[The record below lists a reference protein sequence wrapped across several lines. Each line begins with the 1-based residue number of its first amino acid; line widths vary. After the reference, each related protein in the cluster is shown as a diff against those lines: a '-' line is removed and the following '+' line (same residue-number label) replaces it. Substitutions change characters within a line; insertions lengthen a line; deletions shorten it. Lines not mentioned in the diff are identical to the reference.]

1 LVKIFYSRLALTDLN
16 RITDFLL
23 AQQPGAVHSTL
34 DLIDEAISLLVRHP
48 LIGRSIESGLR
59 ELVISYG
66 RSGYVALYSFEQA
79 HNLVNILALRHQR
92 ESGFDFELQDPN
104 QAN

>member
-1 LVKIFYSRLALTDLN
+1 MVKIFYSKVALTDLK

-66 RSGYVALYSFEQA
+66 RSGYVALYSSEQA

-92 ESGFDFELQDPN
+92 ESGFDFELQAPN
-104 QAN
+104 QAD

>member
-1 LVKIFYSRLALTDLN
+1 LVKIFYSKLALTDLN

-48 LIGRSIESGLR
+48 LIGRAVEAGLR
-59 ELVISYG
+59 ELVISHG
-66 RSGYVALYSFEQA
+66 RSGYVALYSFEQV
-79 HNLVNILALRHQR
+79 HGLVNILALRHQR
-92 ESGFDFELQDPN
+92 ESGFHFELQEPN
-104 QAN
+104 SAE

>member
-1 LVKIFYSRLALTDLN
+1 MVKIFYSKLALADLN

-23 AQQPGAVHSTL
+23 AQQPGAVYSTL
-34 DLIDEAISLLVRHP
+34 NLIDEAISLLMRHP
-48 LIGRSIESGLR
+48 LIGRSVESGLR

-79 HNLVNILALRHQR
+79 RGLVNILALRHQR
-92 ESGFDFELQDPN
+92 ESGFDFELQAPN
-104 QAN
+104 QAD

>member
-1 LVKIFYSRLALTDLN
+1 LVKIFYSKLALADLN

-23 AQQPGAVHSTL
+23 EQQPGAVYSTL
-34 DLIDEAISLLVRHP
+34 NLIDEAISLLMRHP
-48 LIGRSIESGLR
+48 LIGRSVESGLR

-79 HNLVNILALRHQR
+79 HGLVNILALRHQR
-92 ESGFDFELQDPN
+92 ESGFDFELQAPN
-104 QAN
+104 QAD

>member
-1 LVKIFYSRLALTDLN
+1 LVKIFYSKLALTDLN

-23 AQQPGAVHSTL
+23 AQQPSAVHSTL

-48 LIGRSIESGLR
+48 LIGRSVEVGLR
-59 ELVISYG
+59 ELVISHG

-79 HNLVNILALRHQR
+79 HGLVNILAIRHQR

-104 QAN
+104 

>member
-1 LVKIFYSRLALTDLN
+1 MVKIFYSRLALTDLN

-48 LIGRSIESGLR
+48 LIGRSVEAGLR
-59 ELVISYG
+59 ELVISHG

-79 HNLVNILALRHQR
+79 HSLVNILATRHQR
-92 ESGFDFELQDPN
+92 ESGFDFEPQEPN
-104 QAN
+104 SVE

>member
-1 LVKIFYSRLALTDLN
+1 MVKIFYSKLALTDLN
-16 RITDFLL
+16 RITDFLI

-48 LIGRSIESGLR
+48 LIGRSVEAGLR
-59 ELVISYG
+59 ELVISHG

-79 HNLVNILALRHQR
+79 YGLVNILALRHQR
-92 ESGFDFELQDPN
+92 ESGFDFELQE
-104 QAN
+104 ANSVE

>member
-1 LVKIFYSRLALTDLN
+1 LVNIFYSKLALTDLN

-23 AQQPGAVHSTL
+23 AQQPGAVHPTL

-48 LIGRSIESGLR
+48 LIGRSVEAGLR
-59 ELVISYG
+59 ELVISHG

-79 HNLVNILALRHQR
+79 HGLVNILALRHQR
-92 ESGFDFELQDPN
+92 ESGFDFELQEPDS
-104 QAN
+104 AE

>member
-1 LVKIFYSRLALTDLN
+1 MVKIFYSKLALTDLN

-34 DLIDEAISLLVRHP
+34 DLIDEAISLLARHP

-79 HNLVNILALRHQR
+79 HNLVNILALRYQR
-92 ESGFDFELQDPN
+92 ESGFDFELQAPN
-104 QAN
+104 QAD